1 MSVLSV
7 FTEALPD
14 MPSVLVLLV
23 KEYIGPPSIIV
34 IYGERR
40 GIGVGEYLVGNWFF
54 QLVENFFY
62 EELSYEYLMQ
72 VDQNR
77 RRVSALQDCPTLWG
91 SL

>member
-54 QLVENFFY
+54 QLVEIHKQNFFY
-62 EELSYEYLMQ
+62 EELRLSMQKPSYL
-72 VDQNR
+72 V
-77 RRVSALQDCPTLWG
+77 
-91 SL
+91 